1 MVARILVRT
10 MEKEFI
16 SRDDQEENWKQ
27 SGFLGLFEQSFLY
40 RSITDGIQRSQVP
53 VFRAGILALFIE
65 AQNPALGN

>member
-1 MVARILVRT
+1 

-40 RSITDGIQRSQVP
+40 RSKQLYSDFYVQ
-53 VFRAGILALFIE
+53 E
-65 AQNPALGN
+65 K